1 MEFKGSKT
9 EKNLL
14 AAFAG
19 ESQAKTKYEFYA
31 EQAKQDG
38 YEQMAGIFRD
48 TAHNEGEHAKLW
60 FKALHDGNMT
70 GTSEN
75 LADAAAGEHYEWTE
89 MYKDFAETAR
99 EEGFDEIGFLFESV
113 AKIENS
119 HEVRYNT
126 LRDNLEKG
134 IVFSR
139 TEETVWLCRNCG
151 HMHTGKTAPVVCPVC
166 GHKQAFFEIHKEN
179 Y

>member
-31 EQAKQDG
+31 EQAKTDG
-38 YEQMAGIFRD
+38 YEQIAGIFKD

-60 FKALHDGNMT
+60 FKALHDGGMT
-70 GTSEN
+70 ATLQN
-75 LADAAAGEHYEWTE
+75 LTDAAAGEHYEWAE
-89 MYKDFAETAR
+89 MYKNFAETAR

-113 AKIENS
+113 GKIENS

-126 LRDNLEKG
+126 LKDNLEKG

-139 TEETVWLCRNCG
+139 TAETVWMCRNCG
-151 HMHTGKTAPVVCPVC
+151 YLHTGKVPPAVCPVC
-166 GHKQAFFEIHKEN
+166 SHKKAFFEIQPEN

>member
-31 EQAKQDG
+31 QEAKKDG
-38 YEQMAGIFRD
+38 FEQMAAIFYE

-60 FKALHDGNMT
+60 FKALHNGEMT
-70 GTSEN
+70 HTKEN

-99 EEGFDEIGFLFESV
+99 EEGFDELGYLFESV
-113 AKIENS
+113 GKIENT

-126 LRDNLEKG
+126 LRDNLEEG

-139 TEETVWLCRNCG
+139 TEETLWLCRNCG
-151 HMHTGKTAPVVCPVC
+151 YIHTGKTAPAVCPVC
-166 GHKQAFFEIHKEN
+166 AHKQAFFEIQKEN